1 MGSGSS
7 GGGGGGGG
15 GSDSSSSSSSSSSGS
30 SSSSCCCCCSKQLSC
45 HKGARNY
52 TKYVS
57 IFISAKEVIC
67 DHVGSFACLFVC
79 MRAG

>member
-1 MGSGSS
+1 MVVVVVVVVAIAAAAAAVVVVVGP
-7 GGGGGGGG
+7 
-15 GSDSSSSSSSSSSGS
+15 SSSS
-30 SSSSCCCCCSKQLSC
+30 SSSSCCCCCKQLSC